1 MFLSVSLRFA
11 CVQYGEARERR
22 VKGAP
27 SSVLPRSLSP
37 VSRPSDDF
45 PPAARLLPLLCLR
58 CAISNAPFPPSLR
71 PWPFMQSLSS
81 QHEKEV
87 MAEKE
92 IERQAKEKAAKEA
105 AAKKKK

>member
-1 MFLSVSLRFA
+1 
-11 CVQYGEARERR
+11 
-22 VKGAP
+22 
-27 SSVLPRSLSP
+27 
-37 VSRPSDDF
+37 
-45 PPAARLLPLLCLR
+45 
-58 CAISNAPFPPSLR
+58 
-71 PWPFMQSLSS
+71 MQSLSS